1 MSREVDMF
9 VPLDPRDN
17 ATGAACNCG
26 CQEAGD
32 GVPYPA
38 GLADVPPDASAVQGH
53 LLVAGMTERSYPWPG
68 AREEAYQ
75 AKAAEMRAAREDA
88 LGAPAGTLD
97 GRAALRQL
105 AVRSNPD
112 GSNLTGST
120 ALARL
125 RDLGIAGVGHE
136 PGCRP

>member
-1 MSREVDMF
+1 
-9 VPLDPRDN
+9 
-17 ATGAACNCG
+17 
-26 CQEAGD
+26 
-32 GVPYPA
+32 
-38 GLADVPPDASAVQGH
+38 
-53 LLVAGMTERSYPWPG
+53 
-68 AREEAYQ
+68 
-75 AKAAEMRAAREDA
+75 MRAAREDA

-112 GSNLTGST
+112 GGNLAGST

>member
-53 LLVAGMTERSYPWPG
+53 LLVSGMTERSYPWPG

-97 GRAALRQL
+97 GRAALRGI
-105 AVRSNPD
+105 AVHREPD
-112 GSNLTGST
+112 GSNLSGSH
-120 ALARL
+120 AREL
-125 RDLGIAGVGHE
+125 MRQLGVVAVGHE